1 MNSIRRGKTR
11 NPTVKDV
18 AAAAGVSVATVSHV
32 LNKTR
37 FVSEETTAKVES
49 AITVLNYKA
58 NAIARH
64 LRLGESRLIGYVV
77 SSLDCCFYTDMAAGI
92 DKTLT
97 TRGDGEPNT
106 PYQLVITDSRDS
118 KQREITNIESLLLRG
133 VDGIIIAPTTTDY
146 RFLRGLLPEGFPVV
160 FLDRQPLHY
169 EADYILLNNRQAS
182 FEAASALLKKGYLR
196 IAFVTYHYGEGSID
210 DTTMER
216 IAGFEEAFTA
226 AAIPLDP
233 VLVRAVP
240 GTSYTR
246 SSLRQGASYRVM
258 RELLDKAVDAVF
270 CGNNFSAVGVVS
282 CLNDAGIRI
291 PRDMAFI
298 TYDNDLWMSL
308 TTPQLSS
315 IVQPAEEMGAL
326 AAERLLKRFR
336 ERDLPPECFR
346 LNANI
351 VYRGSC

>member
-1 MNSIRRGKTR
+1 MANPGKNKTR

-18 AAAAGVSVATVSHV
+18 AAAAGVSIATVSHV

-37 FVSEETTAKVES
+37 FVSAETTARVENAVS
-49 AITVLNYKA
+49 ALNYKA
-58 NAIARH
+58 NVIARH
-64 LRLGESRLIGYVV
+64 LRSGESRLIGYVV
-77 SSLDCCFYTDMAAGI
+77 SSLDCSFYTDMAAGI
-92 DKTLT
+92 DGALNAG
-97 TRGDGEPNT
+97 GDGGL
-106 PYQLVITDSRDS
+106 PYQLVIMDSRDS
-118 KQREITNIESLLLRG
+118 KQREIKNIESLFRRG
-133 VDGIIIAPTTTDY
+133 VDGVIVAPTTTDY
-146 RFLRGLLPEGFPVV
+146 RFLKGVLPEGFPLV

-169 EADYILLNNRQAS
+169 EADYILLNNREAS
-182 FEAASALLKKGYLR
+182 FEAASALIKKGHRR
-196 IAFVTYHYGEGSID
+196 IGYVTYHYGEAGIID
-210 DTTMER
+210 DTTRER
-216 IAGFEEAFTA
+216 IAGFEEAFA
-226 AAIPLDP
+226 AASLPLDKA
-233 VLVRAVP
+233 LVRAVP
-240 GTSYTR
+240 GASHTR
-246 SSLRQGASYRVM
+246 SSLRQGASYQAM
-258 RELLDKAVDAVF
+258 KELLGMAPDAVF

-326 AAERLLKRFR
+326 AAERLLRRFR
-336 ERDLPPECFR
+336 GGVLPPECFR